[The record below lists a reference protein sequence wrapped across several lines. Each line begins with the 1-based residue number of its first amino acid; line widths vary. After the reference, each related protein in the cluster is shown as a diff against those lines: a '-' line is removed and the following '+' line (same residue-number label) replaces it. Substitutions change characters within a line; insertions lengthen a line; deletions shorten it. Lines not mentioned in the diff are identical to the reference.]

1 MSLSTY
7 FRKIFSYPTIL
18 GLLLVCLAFAAQPA
32 FADTLPILEDPVAV
46 QSTDVRVSSLHAMP
60 AIWSVIPFLLLLGM
74 IATGPLFYGRFWH
87 KYYPVIAVGL
97 GAVVVGYYL
106 FILHDQHH
114 PVHSLAEYASF
125 IALLGALY
133 VVSGGILIK
142 VDKQGTAMVNVIL
155 LLFGAVLAN
164 FIGTTG
170 ASMLLIRPY
179 MRLNRRRLL
188 PYHVVFFI
196 FIVSNVGGSL
206 TPMGD
211 PPLFLGFLK
220 GVPFEWTLLNLWG
233 PWMFAIGLLLAIF
246 FVFDKRNKIE
256 VVHRKPHTG
265 KISIMGA
272 RNILFLVAVIGAIF
286 IDPNV
291 IELPTFLYI
300 NYHGDKISYL
310 RELIMLITAVVAYKT
325 SNSAALEEN
334 HFNFDPIKEVAFL
347 FIGIFATM
355 MPALQ
360 LIGAFAQENAHLVT
374 ANSLYWTAGS
384 LSGVLDNAP
393 TYLNF
398 LAAAM
403 GKIGLDIG
411 NPEQVR
417 QFADG
422 VMLDGVSS
430 MDYLAAVSI
439 ASVFFGAFTYIGNA
453 PNFMVKAIAEEEGLG
468 MPSFLNYIIKFAVPI
483 LLPVLFLTWLV
494 FFWL

>member
-1 MSLSTY
+1 
-7 FRKIFSYPTIL
+7 
-18 GLLLVCLAFAAQPA
+18 
-32 FADTLPILEDPVAV
+32 
-46 QSTDVRVSSLHAMP
+46 
-60 AIWSVIPFLLLLGM
+60 
-74 IATGPLFYGRFWH
+74 
-87 KYYPVIAVGL
+87 
-97 GAVVVGYYL
+97 
-106 FILHDQHH
+106 
-114 PVHSLAEYASF
+114 
-125 IALLGALY
+125 
-133 VVSGGILIK
+133 
-142 VDKQGTAMVNVIL
+142 
-155 LLFGAVLAN
+155 
-164 FIGTTG
+164 
-170 ASMLLIRPY
+170 
-179 MRLNRRRLL
+179 
-188 PYHVVFFI
+188 
-196 FIVSNVGGSL
+196 
-206 TPMGD
+206 
-211 PPLFLGFLK
+211 LK
-220 GVPFEWTLLNLWG
+220 GVPFEWTLLSLWG

-256 VVHRKPHTG
+256 VVHHKPHTG
-265 KISIMGA
+265 KVSIMGA

-291 IELPTFLYI
+291 IELPSFLYI

-310 RELIMLITAVVAYKT
+310 RELIMLLTAVVAYKT
-325 SNSAALEEN
+325 SDSEALKEN

-374 ANSLYWTAGS
+374 ANSLYWTAGG

-411 NPEQVR
+411 NPEHVR
-417 QFADG
+417 QFANG